1 MIVQGSQLPHFN
13 ELIETLK
20 SKFSNYSVYT
30 LGSESQKSIIV
41 QKSSLIGAQITVRD
55 QEINVDACCP
65 NLFVSALIGLISA
78 IFPPYAKFE
87 MKIAGFLKKEYS

>member
-1 MIVQGSQLPHFN
+1 MIVQGPQIPQFN

-30 LGSESQKSIIV
+30 LGFESQKSIIV

-55 QEINVDACCP
+55 KEINVDACCP
-65 NLFVSALIGLISA
+65 NFFVSALIGLISA

-87 MKIAGFLKKEYS
+87 MKIVDFLKKEYN